1 MPYVERD
8 SGTHAIKGL
17 YANAQEGYAEEFLA
31 DDDAEV
37 IAYRNPP
44 AIVPDPVPSLYAV
57 AQITIADGEI
67 SGFEIASK
75 FAGGFVLDT
84 GSYYI
89 FFAETQPDANY
100 LAKAYDGG
108 LVRAFISPENKAED
122 YFIVTV
128 TDFEGNPVDTPSLSL
143 EIIRVN

>member
-1 MPYVERD
+1 MTRYSSTLIDGEWVNVAFTPEEETAADAV
-8 SGTHAIKGL
+8 
-17 YANAQEGYAEEFLA
+17 YANWLA
-31 DDDAEV
+31 NET
-37 IAYRNPP
+37 PP
-44 AIVPDPVPSLYAV
+44 QTSPTLYAV

-67 SGFEIASK
+67 SGFDIASK

-89 FFAETQPDANY
+89 FFSETQPDANY

-108 LVRAFISPENKAED
+108 SVRAFISPENKAED

-128 TDFEGNPVDTPSLSL
+128 TDFDGNPIDTTTLSL